1 MKNNDPLWEA
11 PESTSDS
18 PQHLT
23 VFCSSISIDLSQ
35 IVNFYVFLISITKFY
50 ISKSDKFA

>member
-35 IVNFYVFLISITKFY
+35 IVNFYVFLCIFNFNYKILY
-50 ISKSDKFA
+50 IQK